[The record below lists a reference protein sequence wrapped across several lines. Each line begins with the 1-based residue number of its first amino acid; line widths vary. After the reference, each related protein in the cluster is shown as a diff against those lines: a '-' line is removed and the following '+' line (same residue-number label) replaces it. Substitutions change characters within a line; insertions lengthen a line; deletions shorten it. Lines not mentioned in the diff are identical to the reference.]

1 MGEVL
6 HSGEALKRIVHF
18 ATLATYSSVEHPAH
32 FFLVQEMI
40 STGD

>member
-6 HSGEALKRIVHF
+6 HFGEALKRIAHF
-18 ATLATYSSVEHPAH
+18 AKLATYSAVEHPAH

-40 STGD
+40 FMGD